1 MKRAERVNLLYVE
14 FYSYRTDEQNGSLCE
29 SSKAILSSILCH
41 SRLVVFVMSAIEEV
55 LWNIFTF
62 YSLNGN
68 PKDPS
73 KLHSMALLKMCKDI
87 MALDQIMTESPIT
100 QADLHLI
107 YTSVLR
113 SPSKVPNSC
122 LVIHFQIPHSV
133 VELLLLIESGSQRRK
148 VR

>member
-1 MKRAERVNLLYVE
+1 
-14 FYSYRTDEQNGSLCE
+14 
-29 SSKAILSSILCH
+29 
-41 SRLVVFVMSAIEEV
+41 MSAIEEV

-73 KLHSMALLKMCKDI
+73 RLHSMALLKLCKDI
-87 MALDQIMTESPIT
+87 MALDQTMTECPIT

-113 SPSKVPNSC
+113 SPSKV
-122 LVIHFQIPHSV
+122 II
-133 VELLLLIESGSQRRK
+133 I
-148 VR
+148 

>member
-1 MKRAERVNLLYVE
+1 
-14 FYSYRTDEQNGSLCE
+14 
-29 SSKAILSSILCH
+29 
-41 SRLVVFVMSAIEEV
+41 MSAIEEV

-73 KLHSMALLKMCKDI
+73 RLHSMALLKLCKDI

-113 SPSKVPNSC
+113 SPLKVC
-122 LVIHFQIPHSV
+122 LAYCSLSMAKDHEI
-133 VELLLLIESGSQRRK
+133 LICDA
-148 VR
+148 V